1 MIDTVDMVKREPKK
15 ITTKDYRNRRR
26 GLMSMLE
33 PNSIAILPGA
43 VAQVRNADVEFRF
56 RQDSNFHY
64 LTGFAEPDA
73 VLALIPG
80 REYGEVILFCRER
93 DHDQERWHGAITGPD
108 AVMDQY
114 GIDDAFPIADID
126 DILPGLIEGRSRL
139 YYPMGNDLEFD
150 TQIID
155 WVKMINSSGQ
165 KGAEPPGEFIQLEQF
180 LHELRLFKS
189 AAEINLMRY
198 AARATCL
205 GHLRILR
212 STRPGMMEYQVE
224 AELYHEFAMHGARE
238 PAYPA
243 IVGGGGNSCT
253 LHYLANDDQLL
264 EGDLVLVDAG
274 GEYENYACD
283 LTRTYPVNGRFS
295 PAQAEVYNIVLK
307 AQQAAIDAVQP
318 GNTWNQPHEAAV
330 REITAG
336 LIELGILQ
344 GDLESLIAKEAY
356 LIYYP
361 HKTGHWLGL
370 DVHDVGDY
378 QVDGLWRVFE
388 EGMVTTIEPGIYFD
402 SQDMDVPEKY
412 RGIGVRIEDDVL
424 VTRTGNDILTSD
436 VPKTI
441 EAIETYMAA
450 VS

>member
-1 MIDTVDMVKREPKK
+1 VIDTVDMVKREPKK
-15 ITTKDYRNRRR
+15 ITTKDYHNRRR

-150 TQIID
+150 SQIID

-189 AAEINLMRY
+189 AA
-198 AARATCL
+198 
-205 GHLRILR
+205 
-212 STRPGMMEYQVE
+212 
-224 AELYHEFAMHGARE
+224 
-238 PAYPA
+238 
-243 IVGGGGNSCT
+243 
-253 LHYLANDDQLL
+253 
-264 EGDLVLVDAG
+264 
-274 GEYENYACD
+274 
-283 LTRTYPVNGRFS
+283 
-295 PAQAEVYNIVLK
+295 
-307 AQQAAIDAVQP
+307 
-318 GNTWNQPHEAAV
+318 
-330 REITAG
+330 
-336 LIELGILQ
+336 
-344 GDLESLIAKEAY
+344 
-356 LIYYP
+356 
-361 HKTGHWLGL
+361 
-370 DVHDVGDY
+370 
-378 QVDGLWRVFE
+378 
-388 EGMVTTIEPGIYFD
+388 
-402 SQDMDVPEKY
+402 
-412 RGIGVRIEDDVL
+412 
-424 VTRTGNDILTSD
+424 
-436 VPKTI
+436 
-441 EAIETYMAA
+441 
-450 VS
+450 